1 MESILDTYNYESIF
15 ESILRLFSISNGN
28 LQQYICNKAVKHN
41 NDSIFMYSDERGDF
55 YNWANNNVSNYNK
68 LSIDFVT
75 IYHFARRLEPL
86 NKLKTMP
93 LYNVHELVMGETSF
107 KKFLNSYGITFRKNN
122 NKIVCLYK
130 GNEFGLSYRSNRL
143 NDDRCINGFLF
154 GGNIF
159 KEGDIRHLKDSP
171 ELIIDIQRS
180 LNELK
185 EIDIIQKFKQMSKA
199 YIFKIKVPINELIF
213 DGCGLENECDVEYNL
228 DRIFKC
234 IGSYLVNDA
243 LQNGFSNPI
252 VRLKDNAV
260 VKKDNILEIYEI
272 PEKELIY

>member
-1 MESILDTYNYESIF
+1 MESILDTCNYESIY
-15 ESILRLFSISNGN
+15 ENILRLFSISNGN
-28 LQQYICNKAVKHN
+28 LQQYICNKAFEHN
-41 NDSIFMYSDERGDF
+41 NSIFMYSDEGGDF
-55 YNWANNNVSNYNK
+55 YSWAKNNVSKSNK
-68 LSIDFVT
+68 LGIGFVT

-86 NKLKTMP
+86 NVLKTMP
-93 LYNVHELVMGETSF
+93 LYNVRELVICETSF
-107 KKFLNSYGITFRKNN
+107 NKFLNAYGITFKEVND
-122 NKIVCLYK
+122 KIVCLYN
-130 GNEFGLSYRSNRL
+130 GNEFRLTYRSNRL

-159 KEGDIRHLKDSP
+159 KEGDISHLKDSP

-213 DGCGLENECDVEYNL
+213 DGCGFENECDVEYNL
-228 DRIFKC
+228 DSIFKY

-252 VRLKDNAV
+252 VRLKDNAIV
-260 VKKDNILEIYEI
+260 EKDNILEIYEI
-272 PEKELIY
+272 HEKELIY